1 MATHTSMLH
10 IRVDDEIKTQAALA
24 LASMGLSVSE
34 AVRLFLKRVVTEQ
47 ALPIELKVPN
57 QETIQAMQ
65 ESRAMMMARRAR
77 FSNPEKLFDDLEKN
91 KNSSK

>member
-1 MATHTSMLH
+1 MLH

-65 ESRAMMMARRAR
+65 ESRAMMIVRRAR
-77 FSNPEKLFDDLEKN
+77 FSNPENLFDDLEKN